1 MKTLIIIL
9 ILISF
14 LQATIMPIE
23 LVLLVLICR
32 SYIKEDRA
40 NLYLAFAFGL
50 LTSHLTL
57 TPLGLNSLIFLTL
70 VQITQVLSKTRLAGN
85 SLLIIPLIL
94 ILLSVNQLV
103 TSLII
108 RQTLSLSP
116 KILLESL
123 LSLPILYVVRL
134 WEERFIVRKEIKLKI

>member
-14 LQATIMPIE
+14 LQSTIMPLE

-32 SYIKEDRA
+32 SYIKEDRT

-57 TPLGLNSLIFLTL
+57 TPLGLNSLIFVIL

-85 SLLIIPLIL
+85 LLLIIPLIF
-94 ILLSVNQLV
+94 ILLSAKELI
-103 TSLII
+103 SLFLI
-108 RQTLSLSP
+108 RQTFSLSP
-116 KILLESL
+116 TILLESL
-123 LSLPILYVVRL
+123 LAFPILFVVRL
-134 WEERFIVRKEIKLKI
+134 WEERFVVRKEIKLKI

>member
-1 MKTLIIIL
+1 MKTLIIVL

-23 LVLLVLICR
+23 LVLLILICR
-32 SYIKEDRA
+32 SYIKEDKA

-57 TPLGLNSLIFLTL
+57 TPLGLNSLIFLIL

-85 SLLIIPLIL
+85 SLLIIPLTL

-108 RQTLSLSP
+108 QQTFFLSP
-116 KILLESL
+116 KILLESF

-134 WEERFIVRKEIKLKI
+134 WEERFVVRKEIKLKI

>member
-1 MKTLIIIL
+1 MKTLIIVL

-85 SLLIIPLIL
+85 SLLIILL
-94 ILLSVNQLV
+94 AFILLSVNQLV
-103 TSLII
+103 TYFII

>member
-1 MKTLIIIL
+1 MKTLIIVL

-50 LTSHLTL
+50 LISHLTL
-57 TPLGLNSLIFLTL
+57 TPLGLNSLIFLIL

-85 SLLIIPLIL
+85 SLLIIPLAL

-103 TSLII
+103 TSFII

-116 KILLESL
+116 KIILESL
-123 LSLPILYVVRL
+123 ISLPILYLVRL
-134 WEERFIVRKEIKLKI
+134 WEERFIIRKEIKLKI